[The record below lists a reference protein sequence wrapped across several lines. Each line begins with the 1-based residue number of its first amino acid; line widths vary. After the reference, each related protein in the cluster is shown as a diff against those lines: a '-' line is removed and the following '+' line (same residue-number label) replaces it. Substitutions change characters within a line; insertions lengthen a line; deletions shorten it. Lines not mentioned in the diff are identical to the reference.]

1 MHLTPEVSVSALT
14 VFLQGCNS
22 APAPQTLGNE
32 QRMVIRV
39 ATDYRMDSIGYQQLQ
54 EFAKRVQEKCGFVYQ
69 YTEKDVKVS
78 LLNEVRD
85 DNISKLTKEVCRL
98 QMSAGYSRPMPF
110 MNSPICLP
118 ICRR

>member
-1 MHLTPEVSVSALT
+1 MKRWSRFTLVLMVILLT

-54 EFAKRVQEKCGFVYQ
+54 EFGKMVESKRRY
-69 YTEKDVKVS
+69 
-78 LLNEVRD
+78 
-85 DNISKLTKEVCRL
+85 L
-98 QMSAGYSRPMPF
+98 QHF
-110 MNSPICLP
+110 FELQKTWKKQH
-118 ICRR
+118 